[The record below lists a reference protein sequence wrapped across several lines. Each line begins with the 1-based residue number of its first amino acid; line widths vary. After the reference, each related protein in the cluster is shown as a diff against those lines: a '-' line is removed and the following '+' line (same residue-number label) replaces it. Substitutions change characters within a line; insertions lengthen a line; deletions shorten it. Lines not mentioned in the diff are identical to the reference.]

1 MDCNK
6 MKGAVTEEKIVAE
19 LRATATYLAAVSGT
33 RIFEQN
39 RNGFEKARTNRIRFL
54 LNKLEINATSAA
66 NVVNAIRACASMSN
80 EAKDSMIVM
89 VHEKLF
95 APEGAPSVPLK
106 GGAQQDFRSI
116 VNFMTAAA
124 WESDEFEDEMIIVA
138 CSLGLVNPNEDTCA
152 IMTAAAEAQE
162 KGLKKAKEMKFVP
175 LYEHLQNIKRKIKE
189 HAAAMDQGGT
199 LKHLPPTPDKL
210 LLDAPDIYHRVFRQG
225 TITPVPMP
233 LDKHSFDSWANT
245 LPRRSTHAGYQA
257 EKKATA
263 LTAMGCLQAPP
274 TYGMHDFMKQQMEM
288 QMKMQMQVQQLMQQH
303 QKQMQGQDDDDLIPG
318 LTFNTNLL
326 GRRNSDRA
334 NPDASANRSQLSLED
349 GPRPQNSLHRSPSQ
363 RSGSLEMP
371 ATDQRSGSLERPATE
386 KASGTSD
393 LHAFPAKP
401 PRKNEMKRRS
411 VTEATDILLN
421 GLTKKQRKGKTVKD
435 ESSDDDSSDE
445 GSDDEPL
452 NVLPTS
458 KAPRKG
464 KGEHGK
470 KVKKAKK
477 GNGKDKP
484 KREKR
489 DARAEPP
496 MGKTYK
502 IQVERTRGNLRI
514 RCNDGTS
521 FGMKFTDYENSE
533 KKTMKAAKK
542 WVAANEGK

>member
-89 VHEKLF
+89 VHEKLV
-95 APEGAPSVPLK
+95 APEGASSVPLK

-210 LLDAPDIYHRVFRQG
+210 LLDSLLSQCLW
-225 TITPVPMP
+225 TSTPLTVGQTRC
-233 LDKHSFDSWANT
+233 L
-245 LPRRSTHAGYQA
+245 AGA
-257 EKKATA
+257 
-263 LTAMGCLQAPP
+263 
-274 TYGMHDFMKQQMEM
+274 
-288 QMKMQMQVQQLMQQH
+288 LMQAIRQRR
-303 QKQMQGQDDDDLIPG
+303 KLR
-318 LTFNTNLL
+318 LL
-326 GRRNSDRA
+326 Q
-334 NPDASANRSQLSLED
+334 P
-349 GPRPQNSLHRSPSQ
+349 
-363 RSGSLEMP
+363 
-371 ATDQRSGSLERPATE
+371 
-386 KASGTSD
+386 
-393 LHAFPAKP
+393 
-401 PRKNEMKRRS
+401 
-411 VTEATDILLN
+411 
-421 GLTKKQRKGKTVKD
+421 
-435 ESSDDDSSDE
+435 
-445 GSDDEPL
+445 
-452 NVLPTS
+452 
-458 KAPRKG
+458 
-464 KGEHGK
+464 
-470 KVKKAKK
+470 
-477 GNGKDKP
+477 
-484 KREKR
+484 
-489 DARAEPP
+489 
-496 MGKTYK
+496 
-502 IQVERTRGNLRI
+502 
-514 RCNDGTS
+514 
-521 FGMKFTDYENSE
+521 
-533 KKTMKAAKK
+533 
-542 WVAANEGK
+542 WVAFRRLPHMACTTT